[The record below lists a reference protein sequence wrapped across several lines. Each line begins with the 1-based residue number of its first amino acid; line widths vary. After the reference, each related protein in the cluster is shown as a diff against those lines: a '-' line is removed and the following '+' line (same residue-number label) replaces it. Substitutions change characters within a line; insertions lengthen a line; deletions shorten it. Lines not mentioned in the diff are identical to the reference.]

1 MKNRDIYISA
11 LKLIGEDVDAEVNSD
26 YEERAPYLLA
36 AFCSEAASTDAAYRE
51 MKKLEPST
59 SADNVCLPLECDFP
73 YADRF
78 VSAAVMYLAAM
89 LVIDEN
95 LELSDKL
102 FDRYCD
108 AMATIQSEIPSKIE
122 KIVQKYSAL

>member
-1 MKNRDIYISA
+1 MTLPPSTN
-11 LKLIGEDVDAEVNSD
+11 NND

-51 MKKLEPST
+51 MKKLEAAT
-59 SADNVCLPLECDFP
+59 SVDNVCLPLECDFP

-78 VSAAVMYLAAM
+78 ASAAVMYLAAM

-95 LELSDKL
+95 IELSDKL

-108 AMATIQSEIPSKIE
+108 TMATIQSEIPSRIE
-122 KIVQKYSAL
+122 KIVQKYSAI